1 MSKQPGSTLSYSIG
15 FASSIVLTLLAYG
28 AVQLY
33 LDHDL
38 SVAKDVLI
46 GSIIG
51 LAFMQFLI
59 QAFCFLHLGRETRP
73 RWKLVVFFFMIGVVF
88 ILVAGSLWIMNN
100 LNYHMS
106 GHQMEEYL
114 KSQDGL

>member
-1 MSKQPGSTLSYSIG
+1 MSKPAASTLSYSIG
-15 FASSIVLTLLAYG
+15 FASSIILTLLAFG
-28 AVQLY
+28 AVRLY

-38 SVAKDVLI
+38 NVSKNVLI
-46 GSIIG
+46 SIIIG
-51 LAFMQFLI
+51 LAFIQFFI

-73 RWKLVVFFFMIGVVF
+73 RWKLAVFVFMIGVVF